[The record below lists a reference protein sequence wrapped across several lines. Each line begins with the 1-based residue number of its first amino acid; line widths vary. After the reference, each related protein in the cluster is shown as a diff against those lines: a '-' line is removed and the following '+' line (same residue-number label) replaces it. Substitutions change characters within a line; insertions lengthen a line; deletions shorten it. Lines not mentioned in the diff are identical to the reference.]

1 MGALLVLRHALACA
15 VLVIFTIGFW
25 AFYEQMGSSLN
36 LFADRMVD
44 REFFGL
50 EIPAST
56 LQSLPAI

>member
-1 MGALLVLRHALACA
+1 M
-15 VLVIFTIGFW
+15 IFTIGFW

-56 LQSLPAI
+56 LQSLPAIYVIACTRKRSACS